1 MTAKIRSL
9 LLDRSILLQVGAVLV
24 ICQLLAH
31 LLTISF
37 MLWRFERP
45 DLLSATSVSTVQAV
59 GFYDV
64 LAKAEPAERA
74 VLQAA
79 IERAHPT
86 VSVVQSDQ
94 LPPPATSAARRSVMF
109 DGLVKA
115 MPDLARKA
123 VLIRGENSG
132 QQNDAIAISLGEGR
146 SLVFDP
152 EVGNQRVNF
161 PRLVVPL
168 FISILVLPLAVL
180 ALWGLK
186 MLTAPL
192 RQLAMSAERFSID
205 LDPTPHLANGPAEIV
220 KLAHAFNTMKGRI
233 RQLVDSRS
241 RMLAAVSHDLRTPLT
256 RIRLRAESLPEND
269 DRERMLKDVVT
280 MDRMIGQALSYLR
293 DQASPTTRERVNL
306 HTLLESIC
314 DDFNDM
320 GRQASFSGPRNV
332 VLECEPDLLTR
343 AISNIVDNAIKFGG
357 RAAVTMEMRSPSEVT
372 VRVEDV
378 GPGIPDDRKFMAFE
392 PFSRGDQARG
402 APETEGFGLGLAIAK
417 QIIER
422 HGGQI
427 TLHDREPTGLS
438 VQIVLPVSNAPARQE
453 DRAAQDW
460 ASTAVRSTLEAK

>member
-1 MTAKIRSL
+1 MTTIIRSL
-9 LLDRSILLQVGAVLV
+9 VLNRSILLQVGAVLI

-31 LLTISF
+31 FLTISF

-74 VLQAA
+74 AVQAA

-94 LPPPATSAARRSVMF
+94 LSAPLPSAARRSIMF

-115 MPDLARKA
+115 MPEIAQKA
-123 VLIRGENSG
+123 LLIRGEKSG
-132 QQNDAIAISLGEGR
+132 QQDDVIAISLGEGR
-146 SLVFDP
+146 ALVFDP
-152 EVGNQRVNF
+152 EIGNQRVNF

-220 KLAHAFNTMKGRI
+220 KLAQTFNTMKGRI

-256 RIRLRAESLPEND
+256 RIRLRAESLPESD

-280 MDRMIGQALSYLR
+280 MDQMIGQALSYLR
-293 DQASPTTRERVNL
+293 DQASSSTRERVDL

-343 AISNIVDNAIKFGG
+343 AVSNLVDNAIKFGG
-357 RAAVTMEMRSPSEVT
+357 RASVTLETRSPSEVLI
-372 VRVEDV
+372 RIEDD

-392 PFSRGDQARG
+392 PFSRGDQSRG

-417 QIIER
+417 QIVER

-427 TLHDREPTGLS
+427 TLHDREPSGLS
-438 VQIVLPVSNAPARQE
+438 VRIVMPVGNASASI
-453 DRAAQDW
+453 DRPVVQHRPP
-460 ASTAVRSTLEAK
+460 TAMRPSLEAK